1 MLETVTSHRTQA
13 KMDADR
19 RAALTASKR
28 TSSPA
33 AATSTRFTRAND
45 DYIAE
50 HQQRQEVRRA
60 CTSLSPLQAGTAQLI
75 IHSLWCW
82 AQMMRREADQHLDVI
97 GHSVRHLGEMATTIN
112 VELTEQD
119 Q

>member
-1 MLETVTSHRTQA
+1 MHLTLT
-13 KMDADR
+13 
-19 RAALTASKR
+19 TASR
-28 TSSPA
+28 NSITHH
-33 AATSTRFTRAND
+33 TL
-45 DYIAE
+45 
-50 HQQRQEVRRA
+50 
-60 CTSLSPLQAGTAQLI
+60 SLL
-75 IHSLWCW
+75 CW

>member
-1 MLETVTSHRTQA
+1 MTTLQSTSNGR
-13 KMDADR
+13 MYDM
-19 RAALTASKR
+19 RAPHSQHCEQEQHN
-28 TSSPA
+28 SPY
-33 AATSTRFTRAND
+33 T
-45 DYIAE
+45 
-50 HQQRQEVRRA
+50 
-60 CTSLSPLQAGTAQLI
+60 LL
-75 IHSLWCW
+75 CW